1 MPDYADLELSL
12 HRRDGAAY
20 TLELRFSRPDSDADI
35 RFSPAEAR
43 FDWDALG
50 AQAFDPVAY
59 GQALSRGLFADPS
72 AQAALA
78 QARAAT
84 QSATPAMSLRLR
96 LLIGPSAS
104 ELHSLRWETLRDP
117 HSGTPL
123 CSDENLLFSR
133 YLSSLDW
140 RPVRLR
146 PQSDLSALLVVANP
160 SNLASYK
167 LAPVDVS
174 GEHERARAGLGRIAI
189 AALPSETARA
199 TLNNILDALR
209 DGQADILYLAC
220 HGSLVK
226 GEPWLWLEDDAGQV
240 ARASGNELATRIQ
253 ELAERPRL
261 VVLASCQSAGTGAGD
276 ALTALGPRLAEA
288 GIPAVLAMQGNISME
303 TVARFMPQFFSQ
315 LQRDG
320 QIDRALAVARG
331 AVRERDDAW
340 MPALFTRL
348 KSGRI
353 WYVPGFGS
361 GNQEFEHWESLKTF
375 IQEKTCTPIIGPG
388 LAEPLLGQASEIAR
402 RWAEKHGYPFAPY
415 DLEDLPRIAQ
425 YIQRRE
431 GPKYL
436 QSAFNKAL
444 REELVRRF
452 SAVLPDTL
460 LKSEVWTPDKILKA
474 LEIAAEQSWSSD
486 GAEGHHQL
494 AELRLPIYITTSPS
508 NLLAQALTKAGTT
521 PQVRLCPWWSQRIPE
536 SKWRY
541 EDEPTEEQPLIYHMF
556 GHIGTPESIVLSEDN
571 HFDFLIGVMR
581 NRDLIPDTV
590 INALTS
596 TALLFIGFRTDEWA
610 FRVMFR
616 TLMAQEGSEQL
627 RDYTHV
633 TAQIEP
639 DEGRLL
645 DFGRARRYL
654 EKAFTKDNIGVFWGR
669 SDEFLN
675 ELSKHMRAS

>member
-1 MPDYADLELSL
+1 MADYAELELSL
-12 HRRDGAAY
+12 HRRESDTY
-20 TLELRFSRPDSDADI
+20 TVELRFSRPDSDADI
-35 RFSPAEAR
+35 RFDPAEAR
-43 FDWDALG
+43 FDWDELG
-50 AQAFDPVAY
+50 AQALDPTAY
-59 GQALSRGLFADPS
+59 GQALTRGLFADPL

-78 QARAAT
+78 QVRAAT
-84 QSATPAMSLRLR
+84 QSQNPAMSLRLR
-96 LLIGPSAS
+96 LLIGPSAA
-104 ELHSLRWETLRDP
+104 ELHSLHWETLRDP
-117 HSGTPL
+117 QSGAPL
-123 CSDENLLFSR
+123 CTDENVLFSR

-146 PQSDLSALLVVANP
+146 PRRDLSALIVIANP
-160 SNLASYK
+160 DNLASYR
-167 LAPVDVS
+167 LAPVDVA
-174 GEHERARAGLGRIAI
+174 GELSRARAGLSQIATT
-189 AALPSETARA
+189 ALPAEHARA
-199 TLNNILDALR
+199 TLNNLLHALR
-209 DGQADILYLAC
+209 DSQPDILYLVC

-226 GEPWLWLEDDAGQV
+226 GDPLLWLEDDGGQV
-240 ARASGNELATRIQ
+240 ARVSGNELATRIK

-261 VVLASCQSAGTGAGD
+261 IVLASCQSAGTGAGD

-303 TVARFMPQFFSQ
+303 TVARFMPQFFAQ

-331 AVRERDDAW
+331 AVRERPDAW

-353 WYVPGFGS
+353 WYVPGFG
-361 GNQEFEHWESLKTF
+361 GGAQEFEHWESLKTF
-375 IQEKTCTPIIGPG
+375 IQEKTCTPIIGPS
-388 LAEPLLGQASEIAR
+388 LAEPWLGQASEIAR

-444 REELVRRF
+444 REELVRGYH
-452 SAVLPDTL
+452 AALPDDL

-474 LEIAAEQSWSSD
+474 LELAAAQSWASD
-486 GAEGHHQL
+486 LTEGHRQL

-508 NLLAQALTKAGTT
+508 NLLAQALTKAGAA

-541 EDEPTEEQPLIYHMF
+541 EDEPTEEQPLVYHMF

-571 HFDFLIGVMR
+571 YFDFLIGVMR
-581 NRDLIPDTV
+581 NKDLIPDTV

-596 TALLFIGFRTDEWA
+596 TALLFIGFRTDEWG
-610 FRVMFR
+610 FRVLFR
-616 TLMAQEGSEQL
+616 MLMAQEGSAQL

-645 DFGRARRYL
+645 DFQRARRYL
-654 EKAFTKDNIGVFWGR
+654 ERAFNKDNIGVYWGR

-675 ELSKHMRAS
+675 ELTKQMRAS

>member
-1 MPDYADLELSL
+1 MN
-12 HRRDGAAY
+12 
-20 TLELRFSRPDSDADI
+20 
-35 RFSPAEAR
+35 
-43 FDWDALG
+43 
-50 AQAFDPVAY
+50 
-59 GQALSRGLFADPS
+59 
-72 AQAALA
+72 
-78 QARAAT
+78 
-84 QSATPAMSLRLR
+84 LRLR

-117 HSGTPL
+117 HSGAPL
-123 CSDENLLFSR
+123 CTDENVLFSR

-146 PQSDLSALLVVANP
+146 PRSDLSALVVIANP
-160 SNLASYK
+160 SNLASYQ
-167 LAPVDVS
+167 LAPVDVA
-174 GEHERARAGLGRIAI
+174 GELERARAGLGQIATS
-189 AALPSETARA
+189 ALPAENTRA
-199 TLNNILDALR
+199 TLNNLLEALR

-226 GEPWLWLEDDAGQV
+226 GEPWLWFEDDAGQV
-240 ARASGNELATRIQ
+240 ARVSGNELATRVR

-261 VVLASCQSAGTGAGD
+261 IVLASCQSAGTGAGD

-303 TVARFMPQFFSQ
+303 TVARFMPQFFAQ

-331 AVRERDDAW
+331 AVRERPDAW

-353 WYVPGFGS
+353 WYVPGFSGS
-361 GNQEFEHWESLKTF
+361 AQEFEHWESLKTF

-388 LAEPLLGQASEIAR
+388 LAEPWLGQASEIAR

-436 QSAFNKAL
+436 QSAFNKVL
-444 REELVRRF
+444 REELARRF
-452 SAVLPDTL
+452 SATLPDDL
-460 LKSEVWTPDKILKA
+460 VKSEVWTPDKILKA
-474 LEIAAEQSWSSD
+474 LELAATQSWASD
-486 GAEGHHQL
+486 ITEGHRQL

-508 NLLAQALTKAGTT
+508 NLLAQALTQAGAA

-541 EDEPTEEQPLIYHMF
+541 EDEPTEQQPLVYHLF

-571 HFDFLIGVMR
+571 YFDFLIGIMR
-581 NRDLIPDTV
+581 NKDLIPDTV

-596 TALLFIGFRTDEWA
+596 TALLFIGFRTDEWG
-610 FRVMFR
+610 FRVLFR

-645 DFGRARRYL
+645 DFQRARRHL
-654 EKAFTKDNIGVFWGR
+654 EKAFNKDNISVYWGR

-675 ELSKHMRAS
+675 ELAKQLRAT